1 MFKFI
6 GMYAKAKSLSGAKRD
21 FGKTVRTAGS
31 NALFAALTEIS
42 DNVLSGAETNGLNGM
57 VTGFHQGILR
67 LAMEPTLLLGAA
79 LMEGGSDRKI
89 ELVCGPRDDE
99 QRRYIEGYLQAMLDT
114 RYQIARLRV
123 SVAEDQVC
131 LENLPANTS
140 IINEIM
146 ENVKSVLVSKN
157 LLEGNSS
164 TASHPFRHVR
174 TENANFFHHYNCNL
188 NMYHICG
195 LQNIAK
201 IVFELF
207 LPIELQEWRVW
218 PTVRTLCEHLFVHYT
233 IHKLHE
239 EANKFLVD
247 IRSKTKKDGDKD
259 EPSKEGRKRHAWT
272 RALGKF
278 VLSSMFAYV
287 NGWLCRHLP
296 SLILRR
302 IASGFLLSFLD
313 KNSST

>member
-1 MFKFI
+1 MCSHFLMYLIGLIIYDLNFWTGMFKFI

-174 TENANFFHHYNCNL
+174 TEN
-188 NMYHICG
+188 
-195 LQNIAK
+195 
-201 IVFELF
+201 
-207 LPIELQEWRVW
+207 EWRVW

>member
-1 MFKFI
+1 MCSHFLMYLIGLIIYDLNFWTGMFKFI

-123 SVAEDQVC
+123 SVAEDQ
-131 LENLPANTS
+131 
-140 IINEIM
+140 
-146 ENVKSVLVSKN
+146 
-157 LLEGNSS
+157 
-164 TASHPFRHVR
+164 
-174 TENANFFHHYNCNL
+174 
-188 NMYHICG
+188 
-195 LQNIAK
+195 
-201 IVFELF
+201 
-207 LPIELQEWRVW
+207 EWRVW

>member
-6 GMYAKAKSLSGAKRD
+6 SMYVKAKSLSGTKRD
-21 FGKTVRTAGS
+21 LGKTVRTAGS
-31 NALFAALTEIS
+31 NAMFAALTEIS

-57 VTGFHQGILR
+57 VTGFHQGIFR

-114 RYQIARLRV
+114 RYQIQCLRV

-131 LENLPANTS
+131 LKNLPANTS

-146 ENVKSVLVSKN
+146 ENVKAVLVSKK
-157 LLEGNSS
+157 LLQ
-164 TASHPFRHVR
+164 
-174 TENANFFHHYNCNL
+174 TEN
-188 NMYHICG
+188 
-195 LQNIAK
+195 
-201 IVFELF
+201 
-207 LPIELQEWRVW
+207 EWSVW

-239 EANKFLVD
+239 EASKFLVG
-247 IRSKTKKDGDKD
+247 IRSKTKKDGDKV
-259 EPSKEGRKRHAWT
+259 EPSKEGRKKHAWT
-272 RALGKF
+272 RAFGKF

-296 SLILRR
+296 SPIVRR
-302 IASGFLLSFLD
+302 IASSFLLSFLD

>member
-1 MFKFI
+1 MCSHFLMYLIGLIIYDLNFWTGMFKFI

-164 TASHPFRHVR
+164 TASHPFRH
-174 TENANFFHHYNCNL
+174 
-188 NMYHICG
+188 
-195 LQNIAK
+195 
-201 IVFELF
+201 
-207 LPIELQEWRVW
+207 EWRVW